1 MFQGIEK
8 DEGMERQEKKMEREQ
23 TRLKTEEIIYFVNDL
38 ETIVKV
44 SEKRKLRKGRRKKWI
59 TRRRKQQC

>member
-1 MFQGIEK
+1 
-8 DEGMERQEKKMEREQ
+8 MERQEKKMEREQ